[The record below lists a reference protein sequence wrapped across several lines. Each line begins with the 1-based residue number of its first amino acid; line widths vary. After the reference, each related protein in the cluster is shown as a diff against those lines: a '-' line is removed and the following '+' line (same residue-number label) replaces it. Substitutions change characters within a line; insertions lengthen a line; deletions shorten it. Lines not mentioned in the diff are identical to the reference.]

1 MTSYILCEYLKQSS
15 YLFVHEFKK
24 SENQPVCNK
33 YYFVHANLENIIH
46 RHEIEFV
53 TMAMETKQP
62 EYDHMTW
69 FLKEH

>member
-1 MTSYILCEYLKQSS
+1 M
-15 YLFVHEFKK
+15 HEFKK